1 MYRAHNKIH
10 DFSSDFFST
19 LCIVKILKK
28 AGTYICRFV
37 NYVISITHSETL
49 FTNKQFLCKCLML
62 NGTKVNQLPNLFM
75 LKCLKMIVK

>member
-1 MYRAHNKIH
+1 MI
-10 DFSSDFFST
+10 FLVIFFST

-49 FTNKQFLCKCLML
+49 FTNKQFLML